1 MEIRVTRENPTKLTT
16 DALVVT
22 VCEGHE
28 ALRGFAR
35 MVDEALGHR
44 IAELMA
50 LKEVRGKFGE
60 VTILHNWGKIPARRT
75 IVLGLGKEEKLTLE
89 KIRDAFGIAARKAR
103 DVGVHHLT
111 LTVLENHDKK
121 WNPVDVVQ
129 SLVEGVLLGTYRYQ
143 GYKTGE
149 KEEKLALERLTV
161 VVDDSISDRAAAVA
175 VERGEVFARAT
186 NFARDLVNTPANRM
200 TPTVLAEKAAEIARR
215 RNLEFR
221 VLERDELEALGFGAF
236 LSVAKGSDEP
246 PKLIVLQYK
255 GAADSKEMLGF
266 IGKGI
271 TFDAGGVQIKPDEG
285 MHEMKMDMAGAAA
298 VLGAMDAI
306 GALQPHVNVV
316 AVIPACENLVSGRAF
331 KPGDVITSFSGKTIE
346 VRHTDA
352 EGRLILADGIAY
364 AKHLGATKLVDV
376 ATLTGAVIVA
386 LGKAASGLMT
396 NDAEWAEEV
405 KKAAEIAGEKVW
417 ELPLFDE
424 YEEYIES
431 DVADLKNDAGRP
443 AGTIQGGLFLRAFA
457 EDTPWVHLDIA
468 GTADT
473 DKDRGHYPAGAT
485 GVAVRTLTQL
495 AIRFGGK

>member
-1 MEIRVTRENPTKLTT
+1 
-16 DALVVT
+16 
-22 VCEGHE
+22 
-28 ALRGFAR
+28 
-35 MVDEALGHR
+35 
-44 IAELMA
+44 
-50 LKEVRGKFGE
+50 
-60 VTILHNWGKIPARRT
+60 
-75 IVLGLGKEEKLTLE
+75 
-89 KIRDAFGIAARKAR
+89 
-103 DVGVHHLT
+103 
-111 LTVLENHDKK
+111 
-121 WNPVDVVQ
+121 
-129 SLVEGVLLGTYRYQ
+129 
-143 GYKTGE
+143 
-149 KEEKLALERLTV
+149 
-161 VVDDSISDRAAAVA
+161 
-175 VERGEVFARAT
+175 
-186 NFARDLVNTPANRM
+186 
-200 TPTVLAEKAAEIARR
+200 
-215 RNLEFR
+215 
-221 VLERDELEALGFGAF
+221 
-236 LSVAKGSDEP
+236 
-246 PKLIVLQYK
+246 
-255 GAADSKEMLGF
+255 
-266 IGKGI
+266 
-271 TFDAGGVQIKPDEG
+271 
-285 MHEMKMDMAGAAA
+285 MDMAGAAA

-331 KPGDVITSFSGKTIE
+331 KPGDVLTSFSGKTIE